1 VPPFTGVAV
10 NNTGVPEQMLV
21 AVAAIETDGVS
32 VPLTVIFTGVA
43 TAVVGDAHVMDEV
56 MIQLTASP
64 LFSAALV

>member
-1 VPPFTGVAV
+1 MTGVAV
-10 NNTGVPEQMLV
+10 NNTGVPEQILV
-21 AVAAIETDGVS
+21 AVADMETEGDS
-32 VPLTVIFTGVA
+32 ALLTVIFTGVA